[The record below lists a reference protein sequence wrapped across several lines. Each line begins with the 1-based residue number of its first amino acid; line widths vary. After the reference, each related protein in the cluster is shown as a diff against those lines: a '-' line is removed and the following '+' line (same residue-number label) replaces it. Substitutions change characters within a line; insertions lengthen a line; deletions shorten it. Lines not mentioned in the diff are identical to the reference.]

1 MGQARG
7 ARPTFKVG
15 ECTAHTNLP
24 EVVQRTAAYIYR
36 TNVWKVALAFVCVPS
51 SIIVVWR

>member
-36 TNVWKVALAFVCVPS
+36 TNVWKVALAFACVPS